1 MQQPTRLE
9 LVSMTLKLIRTL
21 DTLDIS
27 QSVPGEIVN
36 LAPSTLAQLDGGA
49 TQMFKINFRQP
60 NHRTGGH
67 SMIVREGLRHYATR
81 EEAETQ
87 LAIFQCVFPNTLHY
101 IVPA

>member
-49 TQMFKINFRQP
+49 TQMFKINSANQ
-60 NHRTGGH
+60 T
-67 SMIVREGLRHYATR
+67 IA
-81 EEAETQ
+81 
-87 LAIFQCVFPNTLHY
+87 
-101 IVPA
+101 PAGIR